1 MAYFNPDDAPEEIL
15 NANTKRTISVR
26 FRNLEDLKDFGA
38 RIGIEN
44 IDTRT
49 KQLKY
54 VPKSH
59 RVSLDFLF

>member
-1 MAYFNPDDAPEEIL
+1 MAYFNPDDAPEEVL
-15 NANTKRTISVR
+15 NAEKKRTISVR

-49 KQLKY
+49 KQLRY
-54 VPKSH
+54 VPKSK